1 MKLNSRSKKEEF
13 VEENSFDN
21 SDESCNDDESDVSI
35 EERHRINQSSLMRA
49 SRIESKIDQIN
60 PNDLAAYN
68 SLIEQFNP

>member
-1 MKLNSRSKKEEF
+1 MKMNSRSKKEEY

-49 SRIESKIDQIN
+49 SRIESKID
-60 PNDLAAYN
+60 
-68 SLIEQFNP
+68 